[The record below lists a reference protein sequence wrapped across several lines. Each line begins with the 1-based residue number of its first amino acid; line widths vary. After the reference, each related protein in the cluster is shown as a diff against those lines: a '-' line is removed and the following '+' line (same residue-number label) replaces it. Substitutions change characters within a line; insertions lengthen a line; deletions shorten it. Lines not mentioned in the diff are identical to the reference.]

1 MKIALIAHDEKK
13 DEMVNFTIA
22 YESTFENFTLYA
34 TGTTGKRIMEETN
47 LQVNRMNSGPLGG
60 DQQIGAMIATGELDL
75 ILFFRDPLTAQ
86 PHEPDVSALLRLCDV
101 YGIPLAT
108 NIATAEL
115 LIRSIEKGYFQWRD
129 TADKYKQK
137 TLARFDRG

>member
-13 DEMVNFTIA
+13 DEMVNFAIA
-22 YESTFENFTLYA
+22 YEPIFSNHTLYA
-34 TGTTGKRIMEETN
+34 TGTTGKRIMAETN
-47 LQVNRMNSGPLGG
+47 LPIERLMSGPLGG
-60 DQQIGAMIATGELDL
+60 DQQIGAMIATGEMDL
-75 ILFFRDPLTAQ
+75 IIFFRDPLTAQ

-115 LIRSIEKGYFQWRD
+115 LIRAVEKGYFSWRE
-129 TADKYKQK
+129 TAAKYK
-137 TLARFDRG
+137 